1 MIFAAEEA
9 IALEFVDDIS
19 LGGLPVGR
27 YLAMDCRARGYY
39 CQIRSRGV
47 VIVVR
52 EYYSRLVSI
61 AAASSM
67 QQPCECVCA
76 VCASFGW
83 SGICRLRQSR
93 VTARMAEVPDII
105 IYGLVTRHRIFAPLI
120 FLEAFPLLAAVSMS
134 GPHAQKLGR
143 LLLLNNTPR
152 TCGQCGPVVFCVA
165 DKCPACGGTNA
176 GHWQKRCCAA
186 VQQYV

>member
-27 YLAMDCRARGYY
+27 YLTMDCRARGYY
-39 CQIRSRGV
+39 CQIGSRGV

-52 EYYSRLVSI
+52 EYYYVVSI

-76 VCASFGW
+76 SA
-83 SGICRLRQSR
+83 
-93 VTARMAEVPDII
+93 
-105 IYGLVTRHRIFAPLI
+105 
-120 FLEAFPLLAAVSMS
+120 
-134 GPHAQKLGR
+134 GPGY
-143 LLLLNNTPR
+143 
-152 TCGQCGPVVFCVA
+152 VVFC
-165 DKCPACGGTNA
+165 
-176 GHWQKRCCAA
+176 RSES
-186 VQQYV
+186 QQECSHTE